1 MPKDLVDR
9 IARDV
14 ARVAEEPAFREKYL
28 DSVAFDLFV
37 DTPDNFA
44 AYLVKERGK
53 QEQRVRL
60 SGVKLE
66 Q

>member
-14 ARVAEEPAFREKYL
+14 ARVAQEPSFREKYL
-28 DSVAFDLFV
+28 DSVAFDIFV

-44 AYLVKERGK
+44 AYLVRERSK
-53 QEQRVRL
+53 QEQRVKL